1 MAIQFH
7 AVLCLEAQRKG
18 MVITME
24 ETEIIETKKSEKKK
38 TGINATVNPVLAW
51 SILAVAFAIAII
63 AGVVCCL

>member
-1 MAIQFH
+1 
-7 AVLCLEAQRKG
+7 